1 MLPRRRHCRLAHRQ
15 TDPNPA
21 DLLARRL
28 QRRVDRPRR
37 RFDRQG
43 IISAMPLF
51 RLATG
56 VLLASAAWLCS
67 APGALAASTAQTQR
81 SPYWHERT
89 SFFKTFGQHAD
100 VVMIGDSLTDAA
112 EWREM
117 FPQLSI
123 VNRGIDND
131 TTDGVL
137 ARLDDIAAAKP
148 RLAFVMIGVNDF
160 SNARAGVDGVLSNY
174 RAIVTRLQ
182 QAGIKVVIESTLPC
196 NEALGKWKSC
206 KAINGKIRELDEQ
219 LAKLASADVAYANL
233 AALLTDAHGLK
244 KAFTYDGVHLNGAGY
259 RVWRDTI
266 AHYMTDTSARPSLK
280 K

>member
-1 MLPRRRHCRLAHRQ
+1 
-15 TDPNPA
+15 
-21 DLLARRL
+21 
-28 QRRVDRPRR
+28 
-37 RFDRQG
+37 
-43 IISAMPLF
+43 MPPLH
-51 RLATG
+51 LATG
-56 VLLASAAWLCS
+56 ALLATAALLGP
-67 APGALAASTAQTQR
+67 APGAFAAPAAPALR

-137 ARLDDIAAAKP
+137 ERLDDIAAARP

-160 SNARAGVDGVLSNY
+160 SNAHAGVDGVLSNY
-174 RAIVTRLQ
+174 RAIVARLQ
-182 QAGIKVVIESTLPC
+182 RAGIKVVIESTLPC
-196 NEALGKWKSC
+196 NETLGKWKSC
-206 KAINGKIRELDEQ
+206 KAINGKIRKLDGQ
-219 LAKLASADVAYANL
+219 LAKLASADVAYADL
-233 AALLTDAHGLK
+233 AALLTDAHGVK
-244 KAFTYDGVHLNGAGY
+244 KAFTYDGVHLNGEGY
-259 RVWRDTI
+259 RIWRDAI

>member
-1 MLPRRRHCRLAHRQ
+1 MTMR
-15 TDPNPA
+15 
-21 DLLARRL
+21 AR
-28 QRRVDRPRR
+28 
-37 RFDRQG
+37 
-43 IISAMPLF
+43 S
-51 RLATG
+51 T
-56 VLLASAAWLCS
+56 
-67 APGALAASTAQTQR
+67 GALPVFAALLCAAVNVLAAPAAQTQR

-89 SFFKTFGQHAD
+89 TFFKAFGQHAD

-137 ARLDDIAAAKP
+137 ARLDDIVAAKP

-160 SNARAGVDGVLSNY
+160 SNARANVDGVLSNY
-174 RAIVTRLQ
+174 RTIVARLQ

-196 NEALGKWKSC
+196 NETLGKWKSC
-206 KAINGKIRELDEQ
+206 KAINGKIRRLDAE
-219 LAKLASADVAYANL
+219 LAKLASANVAYADL
-233 AALLTDAHGLK
+233 AAVLTDAHGVK
-244 KAFTYDGVHLNGAGY
+244 KQFTYDGVHLNGEGY
-259 RVWRDTI
+259 RVWRDAI
-266 AHYMTDTSARPSLK
+266 APYMVDTSSRPTLK